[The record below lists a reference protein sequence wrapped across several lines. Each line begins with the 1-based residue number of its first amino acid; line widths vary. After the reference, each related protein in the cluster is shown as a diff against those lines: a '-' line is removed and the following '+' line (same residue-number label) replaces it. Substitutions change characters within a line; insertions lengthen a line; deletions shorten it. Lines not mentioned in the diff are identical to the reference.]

1 VNITGVWAD
10 EFKGTGV
17 NDPNYTRTIMAL
29 SVSVTVVGDR
39 ACWEN
44 ECDYDPDIL
53 HLFDFCQSGTVAR
66 LTDEQVT
73 CLEAA
78 LCEPC
83 ADATVTVNTTPFG
96 TSPSGGSL
104 NVPVVNGGDN
114 PVGSKQG
121 SDWVIA
127 NNATFINGAQ
137 VTDQEAEVD
146 ANIFVTLN
154 GTQSGTWNAGIQ
166 TWEVTSGASGS
177 VSVTVSDAT
186 PSTGETITITAT
198 PTGFSPTNH
207 IFFSFDGSTIEF
219 IAEQASGVYNWL
231 VDRVGT
237 YDIYVLATDG
247 ALEAYGTIGVV
258 AASGY
263 VLDLITPQPVWAI
276 SLRRLRSG
284 YTGDACIVRRSSDN
298 TTLTIGFIGE
308 HLDTASLTGFVGVG
322 NGFTATMYNQMG
334 TGNDAAQVTAG
345 SQPAIVVS
353 GTVQLLGGKPTIVF
367 NGTSSEMVM
376 TSTITFSH
384 CLVVAR
390 KSANVNSAQAVIGG
404 GAATA
409 FYFGGTL
416 GGGYNSICVD
426 TPAGSLFSG
435 VNNTSPHQSSL
446 RLGGAGS
453 GRIRVDGIT
462 AVTGTTSATMIV
474 SRVGTR
480 SDLSLRHVGDISEI
494 ILYSSVL
501 SDANEL
507 IIENNQRVYYG
518 L

>member
-1 VNITGVWAD
+1 MITATATLT
-10 EFKGTGV
+10 E
-17 NDPNYTRTIMAL
+17 TI
-29 SVSVTVVGDR
+29 SVTASLGGIVCLAATYTLVDTDVPP
-39 ACWEN
+39 N
-44 ECDYDPDIL
+44 TLD
-53 HLFDFCQSGTVAR
+53 SGSIASGAAETIVAP
-66 LTDEQVT
+66 
-73 CLEAA
+73 A
-78 LCEPC
+78 
-83 ADATVTVNTTPFG
+83 ATVTVNTTPFG
-96 TSPSGGSL
+96 TAPSGGGL
-104 NVPVVNGGDN
+104 NVPVVSEDLTNSGTIIAGK
-114 PVGSKQG
+114 V
-121 SDWVIA
+121 VIA
-127 NNATFINGAQ
+127 NIDVSINAVAVDSLQ
-137 VTDQEAEVD
+137 AED
-146 ANIFVTLN
+146 PFPLTITLN
-154 GTQSGTWNAGIQ
+154 GSAPAIPVTYNAG
-166 TWEVTSGASGS
+166 TKTADVTASCPPSGS
-177 VSVTVSDAT
+177 VSVAVSDAT

-237 YDIYVLATDG
+237 YDIYALATDG
-247 ALEAYGTIGVV
+247 IIEAYGTIGVV
-258 AASGY
+258 ASSGY

-298 TTLTIGFIGE
+298 TTLAIGFIGE
-308 HLDTASLTGFVGVG
+308 HLDTASLTAFVGVG

-353 GTVQLLGGKPTIVF
+353 GTIQLLGGKPTIVF

-462 AVTGTTSATMIV
+462 TVTGTTSATMIV

-494 ILYSSVL
+494 ILYASVL

-507 IIENNQRVYYG
+507 IIENNQRAYYG